1 MNKIL
6 IIAGPTASGK
16 TEFAIKCA
24 QEFNG
29 EIISADS
36 MQIYKKLNIGTAKP
50 SKEET
55 KQAVHHLIDFVDP
68 GENFSVQQ
76 YVSCAKTEIDN
87 IISRGKLPIIVGGT
101 GLYIKSLIYPYSFAQ
116 SPKNEDLRN
125 ELKKLA
131 EEKGIDYIYSL
142 LETKDPE
149 SAYKIHPRDTKRVI
163 RALEICMS
171 TGKKKSELNTEENK
185 KEYDYL
191 MLVLSPDRK
200 ILYDKINNRV
210 DKMFDLGLE
219 EEIKTL
225 VNNKEVSKESQ
236 CMQAIGYKE
245 FFDYFENNTTYEE
258 LKESI
263 KKHSRNYAKRQ
274 ITFFRGFE
282 DAIWLND
289 EDSKTKSFL
298 AIKQFIK
305 NEGE

>member
-1 MNKIL
+1 MKKIL

-24 QEFNG
+24 KEFNG

-55 KQAVHHLIDFVDP
+55 KQAIHHLIDFVDP
-68 GENFSVQQ
+68 SENFSVQQ
-76 YVSCAKTEIDN
+76 YVSYAKKEIDN

-101 GLYIKSLIYPYSFAQ
+101 GLYIKSLIYPYSFAS
-116 SPKNEDLRN
+116 SPKNEDLRS
-125 ELKKLA
+125 ELNKLA
-131 EEKGIDYIYSL
+131 EEKGVDYVYGL

-171 TGKKKSELNTEENK
+171 TGKKKSELNIEENK

-191 MLVLSPDRK
+191 MLVLNPDRK
-200 ILYDKINNRV
+200 ILYDRINNRV

-219 EEIKTL
+219 EEIKML
-225 VNNKEVSKESQ
+225 VNNKVVSKDSQ

-245 FFDYFENNTTYEE
+245 FFDYFENKTTYEE

-305 NEGE
+305 K

>member
-1 MNKIL
+1 MKKIL

-24 QEFNG
+24 KEFNG

-55 KQAVHHLIDFVDP
+55 KQAIHHLIDFVDP
-68 GENFSVQQ
+68 SENFSVQQ
-76 YVSCAKTEIDN
+76 YVSYAKIEIDN

-101 GLYIKSLIYPYSFAQ
+101 GLYIKSLIYPYSFAS
-116 SPKNEDLRN
+116 SPKNEDLRS
-125 ELKKLA
+125 ELNKLA
-131 EEKGIDYIYSL
+131 EEKGVDYVYGL

-163 RALEICMS
+163 RTLEICMS
-171 TGKKKSELNTEENK
+171 TGKKKSELNIEENK

-191 MLVLSPDRK
+191 MLVLNPDRK
-200 ILYDKINNRV
+200 ILYDRINNRV
-210 DKMFDLGLE
+210 DKMFNLGLE
-219 EEIKTL
+219 EEIKML
-225 VNNKEVSKESQ
+225 VNNKVVSKDSQ

-245 FFDYFENNTTYEE
+245 FFDYFENKTTYEE

-305 NEGE
+305 K

>member
-1 MNKIL
+1 MKKIL

-24 QEFNG
+24 KEFNG

-55 KQAVHHLIDFVDP
+55 KQAIHHLIDFVDP
-68 GENFSVQQ
+68 SENFSVQQ
-76 YVSCAKTEIDN
+76 YVSYAKKEIDN

-101 GLYIKSLIYPYSFAQ
+101 GLYIKSLIYPYSFAS
-116 SPKNEDLRN
+116 SPKNEDLRS
-125 ELKKLA
+125 ELNKLA
-131 EEKGIDYIYSL
+131 EEKGVDYVYGL

-171 TGKKKSELNTEENK
+171 TGKKKSELNIEENK

-191 MLVLSPDRK
+191 MLVLNPDRK
-200 ILYDKINNRV
+200 ILYDRINNRV

-225 VNNKEVSKESQ
+225 VNNKVVTKDSQ

-245 FFDYFENNTTYEE
+245 FFDYFENKTTYEE

-305 NEGE
+305 K

>member
-24 QEFNG
+24 KEFNG

-68 GENFSVQQ
+68 SENFSVQQ
-76 YVSCAKTEIDN
+76 YVSYAKIEIDN

-101 GLYIKSLIYPYSFAQ
+101 GLYIKSLIYPYSFAS
-116 SPKNEDLRN
+116 SPKNEDLRS
-125 ELKKLA
+125 ELNKLA
-131 EEKGIDYIYSL
+131 EEKGVDYVYGL

-171 TGKKKSELNTEENK
+171 TGKKKSELNIEENK

-191 MLVLSPDRK
+191 MLVLNPDRN

-219 EEIKTL
+219 EEIKML
-225 VNNKEVSKESQ
+225 VNNKVVSKDSQ

-245 FFDYFENNTTYEE
+245 FFDYFENKTTYEE

-289 EDSKTKSFL
+289 ENSKTKSFL

-305 NEGE
+305 K

>member
-24 QEFNG
+24 KEFNG

-68 GENFSVQQ
+68 SENFSVQQ
-76 YVSCAKTEIDN
+76 YVSSAKIEIDN

-101 GLYIKSLIYPYSFAQ
+101 GLYIKSLIYPYSFAS
-116 SPKNEDLRN
+116 SPKNEDLRS
-125 ELKKLA
+125 ELNKLA
-131 EEKGIDYIYSL
+131 EEKGVDYVYGL

-171 TGKKKSELNTEENK
+171 TGKKKSELNIEENK

-191 MLVLSPDRK
+191 MLVLNPDRN

-219 EEIKTL
+219 EEIKML
-225 VNNKEVSKESQ
+225 VNNKVVTKDSQ

-245 FFDYFENNTTYEE
+245 FFDYFENKTTYEE

>member
-24 QEFNG
+24 KEFNG

-68 GENFSVQQ
+68 SENFSVQQ
-76 YVSCAKTEIDN
+76 YVSYAKIEIDN

-101 GLYIKSLIYPYSFAQ
+101 GLYIKSLIYPYSFAS
-116 SPKNEDLRN
+116 SPKNEDLRS
-125 ELKKLA
+125 ELNKLA
-131 EEKGIDYIYSL
+131 EEKGVDYVYGL

-171 TGKKKSELNTEENK
+171 TGKKKSELNIEENK

-191 MLVLSPDRK
+191 MLVLNPDRK
-200 ILYDKINNRV
+200 ILYDRINNRV

-225 VNNKEVSKESQ
+225 VNNKVVTKDSQ

-245 FFDYFENNTTYEE
+245 FFDYFENKTTYEE

-282 DAIWLND
+282 DAIWLNN

-305 NEGE
+305 K